1 MTTSMFPAR
10 ERGHANHGWLDSY
23 HTFSFASYF
32 NPNRVRFGM
41 LRVFNDDTVTPG
53 AGFGT
58 HPHDNM
64 EIISIPLE
72 GVINHKDSMNN
83 VRGLST
89 GDIQIMSAGTGLT
102 HSEYNGSETDVLKFL
117 QIWIFP
123 NERDVEPR
131 YAETHIGELPRN
143 VINTVI
149 GPKSTTEAPLWMH
162 QRAWLSLARIDA
174 GTTVM
179 YSSHDTQNGVFVF
192 VIEGEVSTA
201 NEQLGRRDA
210 IGVTDSNEVSVTATA
225 SSYLVIIEVP
235 MS

>member
-1 MTTSMFPAR
+1 
-10 ERGHANHGWLDSY
+10 
-23 HTFSFASYF
+23 
-32 NPNRVRFGM
+32 M

-149 GPKSTTEAPLWMH
+149 GPKGTTEVPLWMH

-174 GTTVM
+174 GTTIT

-192 VIEGEVSTA
+192 VIEGDVTTA
-201 NEQLGRRDA
+201 DTQLGRRDA
-210 IGVTDSNEVSVTATA
+210 IGITDSNEVSVIATA

>member
-1 MTTSMFPAR
+1 MTTTLFPAR

-149 GPKSTTEAPLWMH
+149 GPKGTTEAPLWMH

-174 GTTVM
+174 GTTIT

-192 VIEGEVSTA
+192 VIEGDVTTA
-201 NEQLGRRDA
+201 DTQLGRRDA
-210 IGVTDSNEVSVTATA
+210 IGITDSNEVSVIATA